1 VDETA
6 RTSRLERLRRGP
18 TSVTAAGL
26 LGALDRLGE
35 VRQLG
40 VGELD
45 LSAVP
50 PGRVATLARYA
61 QAAR

>member
-1 VDETA
+1 MALAFTLVHSPLVGLA
-6 RTSRLERLRRGP
+6 
-18 TSVTAAGL
+18 L